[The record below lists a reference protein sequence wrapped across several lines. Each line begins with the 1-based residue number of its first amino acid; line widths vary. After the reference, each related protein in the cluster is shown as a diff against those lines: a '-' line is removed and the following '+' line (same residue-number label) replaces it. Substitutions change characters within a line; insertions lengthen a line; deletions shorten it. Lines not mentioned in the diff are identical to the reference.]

1 MNRRGLALS
10 LLAAAAAPLA
20 LAQTRPERLNLTGRF
35 IQGGYALGRTRPGA
49 LVFVDGEALTAAGA
63 TGLFVVGFDRD
74 GGDTVLIE
82 ARQDGWRAEERLH
95 VAAGDFPTQRI
106 SGLPPSTVDPTD
118 PALLERIRREAELK
132 AVAYASRDA
141 TENFADGFDWPLA
154 EFRISSR
161 WGSQRILNGTP
172 ARPHYGID
180 LAAPAGTPIL
190 APAPGLV
197 VLAEPD
203 LHYEGGTTFID
214 HGQGLITVYL
224 HQSRLEVAQGDRV
237 ARGQR
242 IGRVGSSGRATGP
255 HLCWRARW
263 RDRNIDPSNL
273 VGAPSI

>member
-10 LLAAAAAPLA
+10 LLSAAAAPLA

-74 GGDTVLIE
+74 GADTVLIE

>member
-74 GGDTVLIE
+74 GADTVLIE
-82 ARQDGWRAEERLH
+82 ARLDGWRAEERLH

-224 HQSRLEVAQGDRV
+224 HQSRLEVAQGDWV